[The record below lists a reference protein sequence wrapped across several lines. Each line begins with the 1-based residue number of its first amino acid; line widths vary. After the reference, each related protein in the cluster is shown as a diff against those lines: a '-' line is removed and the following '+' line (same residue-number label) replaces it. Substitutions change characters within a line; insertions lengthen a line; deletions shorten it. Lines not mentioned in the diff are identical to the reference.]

1 MGVEGG
7 DNGWPALGSGPG
19 DGLADH
25 GLVALVEAV
34 EIAQREDRAAV
45 GFGNLV
51 AVVEAESVASGFARG
66 FGIAFA
72 ILLAGGTIA
81 AAVACLARRR
91 AEIVALAA
99 IAAAGLSID
108 LLILAVWL
116 DIDDEGY
123 GKLTGLTFVWSFF
136 ALVVLGLVLAVGSPQ
151 GLARALSLG
160 TIGIA
165 VVGALVST
173 WLILTAGDGDVGI
186 VAGGAPV
193 PFTGAAEDE
202 LLRLLGASL
211 VLLAALWFATLAAS
225 RLESPLPADA

>member
-1 MGVEGG
+1 MSE
-7 DNGWPALGSGPG
+7 
-19 DGLADH
+19 
-25 GLVALVEAV
+25 
-34 EIAQREDRAAV
+34 AAV
-45 GFGNLV
+45 TPQRSPLELGVLAALATLALA
-51 AVVEAESVASGFARG
+51 AVVGLIAVFDADSVAGGFSTG
-66 FGIAFA
+66 FGIAFS

-99 IAAAGLSID
+99 IAAAGLAVD
-108 LLILAVWL
+108 LLVIAVWL

-151 GLARALSLG
+151 GPARALWLG
-160 TIGIA
+160 TIGAA
-165 VVGALVST
+165 VAGGLVST
-173 WLILTAGDGDVGI
+173 WLILTAGGGDVGI
-186 VAGGAPV
+186 VAGGTAV
-193 PFTGAAEDE
+193 PFAGVADDE

-225 RLESPLPADA
+225 RLERPPPADA